1 MSVPDE
7 RRTHKGLTLTALV
20 LCLAMAALEATVV
33 ATAMPTVTGDLGG
46 IQYYSW
52 VTNAYLITSAITVP
66 IFGKLADLHGR
77 KPVLLAG
84 IVIFLF
90 GSVASGAATSMPALI
105 VFRAIQGL
113 GAGAMQPMPITIIGD
128 IFGIEERA
136 RLQGFFG
143 AAWGFFGLVGPIIG
157 GVIVENVSWR
167 WVFYMNL
174 PFGFAAAALLVT
186 ALHERVEKKK
196 RRLDL
201 AGAFLLASFVTA
213 LLLASSGVHDKAEWA
228 FVLAT
233 ALLLA
238 GFLFVERRAEEPLL
252 PLSLFT
258 RRVIALSSTIGA
270 IIGGAMI
277 AILTYV
283 PLFIQ
288 GVRGGTP
295 TQAGSSITPMLV
307 TWPIASTLSG
317 RILPRVGFR
326 ALVRF
331 GMACTA
337 VAAVALPFAA
347 EQGPLALRV
356 VTGLFGLGMGSANTA
371 LVISVQTSVQWEQ
384 RGVATAS
391 TMFFRTIGGAVAVG
405 VMGGVIV
412 TALGKDTS
420 LPKDAASR
428 ALSREGMSTLG
439 PDVVQRISGLLDA
452 GLGTVFG
459 MIAAL
464 GVTAFVAAMFFPD
477 VPMLAPAAK
486 AAAREV
492 AKEAAAPPAAQ

>member
-1 MSVPDE
+1 MSAPHE
-7 RRTHKGLTLTALV
+7 RHTRRGLTLAGLV
-20 LCLAMAALEATVV
+20 LALAMAALEATVV

-66 IFGKLADLHGR
+66 MFGKLADLHGR

-84 IVIFLF
+84 IAIFLL
-90 GSVASGAATSMPALI
+90 GSAASGAATSMPALI
-105 VFRAIQGL
+105 AFRAIQGL
-113 GAGAMQPMPITIIGD
+113 GAGAMQPMPLTIIGD
-128 IFGIEERA
+128 IYGIEERS
-136 RLQGFFG
+136 RLQGLFG

-174 PFGFAAAALLVT
+174 PFGVAAAALVMT
-186 ALHERVEKKK
+186 ALHERVEKQK

-201 AGAFLLASFVTA
+201 VGAFLLAAFVTA
-213 LLLASSGVHDKAEWA
+213 LLLASSGVHDAAEWA
-228 FVLAT
+228 YVLAT
-233 ALLLA
+233 VLLLGA
-238 GFLFVERRAEEPLL
+238 FLFVERRAEEPLL

-258 RRVIALSSTIGA
+258 RRVIALSSAIGA
-270 IIGGAMI
+270 VIGGAMI

-283 PLFIQ
+283 PLYIQ

-295 TQAGSSITPMLV
+295 TQAGSSITPMLI

-331 GMACTA
+331 GMGCTA
-337 VAAVALPFAA
+337 VAAVALPFVA

-356 VTGLFGLGMGSANTA
+356 VTGIFGLGMGAANTA
-371 LVISVQTSVQWEQ
+371 LIISVQTAVRWEQ

-412 TALGKDTS
+412 SALAKDTS

-428 ALSREGMSTLG
+428 ALSREGMSAIG
-439 PDVVQRISGLLDA
+439 PDVVQRISGLLA
-452 GLGTVFG
+452 EGLGTAFW
-459 MIAAL
+459 MIAGL
-464 GVTAFVAAMFFPD
+464 GVTAFVAALFFPD
-477 VPMLAPAAK
+477 VPLAKPAAK
-486 AAAREV
+486 
-492 AKEAAAPPAAQ
+492 EAPASSAGSS

>member
-7 RRTHKGLTLTALV
+7 RSTHRGLTVAGLV

-84 IVIFLF
+84 IAIFLL
-90 GSVASGAATSMPALI
+90 GSAASGAARSMPALI
-105 VFRAIQGL
+105 VSRAIQGL
-113 GAGAMQPMPITIIGD
+113 GAGAMQPMPITIIAD

-136 RLQGFFG
+136 KLQGFFG

-157 GVIVENVSWR
+157 GLIVENVSWR

-174 PFGFAAAALLVT
+174 PFGVAAAGLLVT
-186 ALHERVEKKK
+186 ALHERVERKK

-201 AGAFLLASFVTA
+201 AGAALLASFVTA
-213 LLLASSGVHDKAEWA
+213 LLLASSGVHDSAAWK

-233 ALLLA
+233 VLSLA
-238 GFLFVERRAEEPLL
+238 AFIAVERRAEEPLL

-258 RRVIALSSTIGA
+258 RRVMALSSAMGA
-270 IIGGAMI
+270 VIGGAMI

-307 TWPIASTLSG
+307 TWPIASFVAG
-317 RILPRVGFR
+317 RLLPRVGFR
-326 ALVRF
+326 ALVRL
-331 GMACTA
+331 GMGCTGA
-337 VAAVALPFAA
+337 AAVALPFIA

-356 VTGLFGLGMGSANTA
+356 VTGLFGFGMGCANTA
-371 LVISVQTSVQWEQ
+371 LVIAVQTSVRWEQ
-384 RGVATAS
+384 RGIATAS

-412 TALGKDTS
+412 AALGKDES

-452 GLGTVFG
+452 GLGTVFW
-459 MIAAL
+459 MIAGL
-464 GVTAFVAAMFFPD
+464 GFTAFVAALFFPD
-477 VPMLAPAAK
+477 VQLETKTSKSAPAP
-486 AAAREV
+486 
-492 AKEAAAPPAAQ
+492 APPAH

>member
-7 RRTHKGLTLTALV
+7 RRTHRGLTVAGLV
-20 LCLAMAALEATVV
+20 LALAMAALEATVV

-46 IQYYSW
+46 IEYYAW
-52 VTNAYLITSAITVP
+52 VTNAYLITSAISVP

-84 IVIFLF
+84 IAIFLL
-90 GSVASGAATSMPALI
+90 GSAASGAAQSMPALI
-105 VFRAIQGL
+105 AFRAIQGL
-113 GAGAMQPMPITIIGD
+113 GAGAMQPMPVTIIGD
-128 IFGIEERA
+128 IFGIEERSK
-136 RLQGFFG
+136 LQGYIG

-174 PFGFAAAALLVT
+174 PFGVAAAALVAT
-186 ALHERVEKKK
+186 ALHERVERKT

-201 AGAFLLASFVTA
+201 AGALLLAGFVTS
-213 LLLASSGVHDKAEWA
+213 LLIASSGVHKSAT

-233 ALLLA
+233 PLLLGA
-238 GFLFVERRAEEPLL
+238 FLFVERRAEEPLL
-252 PLSLFT
+252 PLALFA
-258 RRVIALSSTIGA
+258 RRVMALSSAIGA

-277 AILTYV
+277 ALLTYV

-288 GVRGGTP
+288 GVLGGTP

-307 TWPIASTLSG
+307 SWPIASTFSG

-331 GMACTA
+331 GMGCTA
-337 VAAVALPFAA
+337 AAAVALPLVA
-347 EQGPLALRV
+347 EEGPIALRV
-356 VTGLFGLGMGSANTA
+356 VTGLFGIGMGCANTA
-371 LVISVQTSVQWEQ
+371 LVISVQTSVRWEQ

-412 TALGKDTS
+412 ASLRKDPT
-420 LPKDAASR
+420 LPSDAASR
-428 ALSREGMSTLG
+428 ALSREGMSALG

-452 GLGTVFG
+452 GLGTVFW
-459 MIAAL
+459 MIAVL
-464 GVTAFVAAMFFPD
+464 GVLAFVGALFFPD
-477 VPMLAPAAK
+477 VPLATKAAEPAPAP
-486 AAAREV
+486 
-492 AKEAAAPPAAQ
+492 APPAH

>member
-1 MSVPDE
+1 MPDRQE
-7 RRTHKGLTLTALV
+7 RRTHKALTVAGLV
-20 LCLAMAALEATVV
+20 LALAMAALEATVV

-66 IFGKLADLHGR
+66 MFGKLADLHGR

-84 IVIFLF
+84 IAIFLL
-90 GSVASGAATSMPALI
+90 GSAASGAAQSMPALI
-105 VFRAIQGL
+105 AFRAVQGL
-113 GAGAMQPMPITIIGD
+113 GAGAMQPMPLTILGD
-128 IFGIEERA
+128 IFGIEERSK
-136 RLQGFFG
+136 LQGLFG
-143 AAWGFFGLVGPIIG
+143 AAWGFFGLVGPLIG

-174 PFGFAAAALLVT
+174 PFGLAAAGLVAT
-186 ALHERVEKKK
+186 ALHERVERKK
-196 RRLDL
+196 RRLDF
-201 AGAFLLASFVTA
+201 AGAFLLACFVTS
-213 LLLASSGVHDKAEWA
+213 LLVAASGVHGTAKWA
-228 FVLAT
+228 SILAT
-233 ALLLA
+233 VVLLGA
-238 GFLFVERRAEEPLL
+238 FLIVEHRAEEPLL

-258 RRVIALSSTIGA
+258 RRVIALSSAIGA

-295 TQAGSSITPMLV
+295 TQAGSSITPMLI
-307 TWPIASTLSG
+307 TWPIASTLGG
-317 RILPRVGFR
+317 RLIPKVGFR

-337 VAAVALPFAA
+337 VAAVALPLVA
-347 EQGPLALRV
+347 ERGPFALRL
-356 VTGLFGLGMGSANTA
+356 VTALFGLGMGFANTA
-371 LVISVQTSVQWEQ
+371 LIIAVQTSVGWEQ

-412 TALGKDTS
+412 AALGQDAG

-428 ALSREGMSTLG
+428 ALSREGMSALG
-439 PDVVQRISGLLDA
+439 PDVMRRIAGLLDA
-452 GLGTVFG
+452 GLGTVFW
-459 MIAAL
+459 MIAGL
-464 GVTAFVAAMFFPD
+464 GVTAFVAALFYPD
-477 VPMLAPAAK
+477 VPLAAG
-486 AAAREV
+486 AAARSSS
-492 AKEAAAPPAAQ
+492 PADPA